1 MATSTKSKRPEHPE
15 HPQRLSRR
23 LERRQAAERAAR
35 RRWAIRLLA
44 GVALALAL
52 IAALVVADRW
62 NEDEAPPIVVPAA
75 AMPNL
80 PIAGRVIG
88 EPNAPVKVVEY
99 GDYQCPGCGFFAR
112 ELEHRLIDDYVSTGQ
127 VSFEYRDFA
136 FIGDDSVRA
145 AEAAFCALDQGAF
158 WLYHRTL
165 FLNQDG
171 ENKGAFRESRLRA
184 IAERLDLDTARFEQ
198 CLSDESYQDE
208 VEATRQE
215 ARALGISG
223 TPSFVINGTLI
234 EYRGYDSV
242 TAAIENALATR

>member
-1 MATSTKSKRPEHPE
+1 MATSTKTKHPE
-15 HPQRLSRR
+15 PPQRLSRR
-23 LERRQAAERAAR
+23 LERRRAAERAAR
-35 RRWAIRLLA
+35 RRWMTRLLA
-44 GVALALAL
+44 GGALVLAL
-52 IAALVVADRW
+52 IAALVAADRW
-62 NEDEAPPIVVPAA
+62 NADEAPTIVVPAGG
-75 AMPNL
+75 MPDL
-80 PIAGRVIG
+80 PIDGRVIG
-88 EPNAPVKVVEY
+88 EPNAPVKVIEY

-158 WLYHRTL
+158 WPYHRTL

-171 ENKGAFRESRLRA
+171 ENEGAFRESRLRA
-184 IAERLDLDTARFEQ
+184 MAERLNLDTARFEQ
-198 CLSDESYQDE
+198 CLGARSYQDE
-208 VEATRQE
+208 IEATRQE

-242 TAAIENALATR
+242 AAAIEAALAASR